1 MQGTG
6 SADIETGYNARDSV
20 IIWLIVLD
28 QKIWPSD
35 FMRCWRH
42 VKRDSM
48 SILPHVGRYRAG
60 LGRIVKTRTKI
71 PLAMVY
77 TV

>member
-35 FMRCWRH
+35 FTRCWHH

-48 SILPHVGRYRAG
+48 SILPHVG
-60 LGRIVKTRTKI
+60 
-71 PLAMVY
+71 
-77 TV
+77 